1 MKNTHEF
8 IYKNKINLN
17 NFENKNTKNDEYYF
31 KSINAFKHNIFAY
44 FNNKPKY
51 LPYF

>member
-8 IYKNKINLN
+8 IYKNKTHLKF
-17 NFENKNTKNDEYYF
+17 FEKNTQNDEYYF

-44 FNNKPKY
+44 FNNKPKC